1 MKTMKFFLVVFLAAL
16 FSGNISAQ
24 TKTETFKVWGKCEM
38 CKNRI
43 ETAAKSIGASNAFW
57 DEKSKMLTV
66 SYDPAVTNSDAI
78 AKNIASV
85 GHDTEKFKSDDKSY
99 NSLPGCC
106 KYERNE
112 KSSSSECKNDSK
124 TDHSAMDHHSM

>member
-1 MKTMKFFLVVFLAAL
+1 MKTMKLFLVVFLAVL

-24 TKTETFKVWGKCEM
+24 TKTDTFKVWGKCEM

-43 ETAAKSIGASNAFW
+43 ETAAKSKGVSNASW
-57 DEKSKMLTV
+57 DVRSKMLTV

-78 AKNIASV
+78 AKGIAAV

-106 KYERNE
+106 KYDKNE
-112 KSSSSECKNDSK
+112 KSSSAECSNDSK
-124 TDHSAMDHHSM
+124 SDHSAMNHHSM